1 MGILG
6 KTQLFHFVDDPVIPP
21 SHWHQWSLPSHGL
34 KIEAIDAHVCG
45 QPLRLIVRGYP
56 APRGV
61 TMIEKCSYAMTH
73 LDHLRGSLLLE
84 PRGHADMYAC
94 LLTPPQRVDSDFGSL
109 FLHRSGVCPMSAH
122 GVIAAATLC
131 IEAGIVSARSPET
144 LVKFDTPAGLIR
156 AYASIEESR
165 VRRVYFENVPSF
177 VVAQMQEIIVPEL
190 GRVTYD
196 VAYGGE
202 FYAYVDARKL
212 NIALT
217 PENMNEIAA
226 LGTTIASALE
236 SRCQVSHPIHPALSI
251 LSGVIFS
258 EEIPRRRDVVAN
270 IRQVCVFTD
279 GSLDRSPSG
288 TALSGRL
295 ALMHARHEVD
305 MGQPWIAEGI
315 LGGTLTGKTV
325 REGIALGDY
334 PAIIT
339 EIQGSAQLTGIHSFF
354 IDPEDRLKEGF
365 LI

>member
-1 MGILG
+1 M
-6 KTQLFHFVDDPVIPP
+6 DDPVIPP
-21 SHWHQWSLPSHGL
+21 SHWHQWTLPSHGL

-61 TMIEKCSYAMTH
+61 TMIERCSYAIEH

-94 LLTPPQRVDSDFGSL
+94 LLTPPQRVDSDYGAL
-109 FLHRSGVCPMSAH
+109 FLHRSGICPMSAH

-131 IEAGIVSARSPET
+131 IEAGIVAAKAPET

-177 VVAQMQEIIVPEL
+177 VVAQQQEVMVPEV

-202 FYAYVDARKL
+202 FYAYVDARQL
-212 NIALT
+212 NLSLT
-217 PENMNEIAA
+217 PENFSELAA
-226 LGTTIASALE
+226 LGTTIAAALE
-236 SRCQVSHPIHPALSI
+236 SSCPVAHPVHPALSI
-251 LSGVIFS
+251 LSGVVIS

-279 GSLDRSPSG
+279 GSVDRSPSG

-315 LGGTLTGKTV
+315 LGGSLTGKAV
-325 REGIALGDY
+325 REGITQGEF

-354 IDPEDRLKEGF
+354 IDPEDSLKEGF